1 MGNYALDSNETQ
13 KQNLTPVVQ
22 YGPMSKDQLSQQLLI
37 VAKTAA
43 FRAGE
48 MLIEAFA
55 GNKPTSEKSSR
66 HDLVTEYDHRAERII
81 IDQIMGQYPD
91 STILGEE
98 GGSQGSGAVQ
108 WFVDPIDG
116 TTNFALGIPFFN
128 VSIAAALE
136 GEILAGVVYDPMRQE
151 LFAASRQGAFLNDR
165 PIRARRGVTEAEAVL
180 VTDWPYPDYR
190 FTDDDFLIYA
200 EVVRRFRA
208 VRRMGS
214 LALEMCYVACGRVDV
229 CFSLL
234 GKAWDVAAAML
245 LLEQVGARYRPIPG
259 LNKGTW
265 PPSKFIASGPDFELE
280 QSSLKFLLRQP
291 LTGDG
296 L

>member
-1 MGNYALDSNETQ
+1 MT
-13 KQNLTPVVQ
+13 
-22 YGPMSKDQLSQQLLI
+22 KDKLSQQLLA
-37 VAKTAA
+37 VAKAAA
-43 FRAGE
+43 FSTGE
-48 MLIEAFA
+48 MLTEAFA
-55 GNKPTSEKSSR
+55 GSKLTSEKSSR
-66 HDLVTEYDHRAERII
+66 HDLVTEFDHRAERMI
-81 IDQIMGQYPD
+81 IDRIMDQYPD

-98 GGSQGSGAVQ
+98 GGFQGSGAVQ

-128 VSIAAALE
+128 VSIAAALD

-151 LFAASRQGAFLNDR
+151 LFAASTRGAFLNDR
-165 PIRARRGVTEAEAVL
+165 PIRARRITAETEAVL
-180 VTDWPYPDYR
+180 VTDWPYPDYN

-200 EVVRRFRA
+200 GVVQRFRA

-245 LLEQVGARYRPIPG
+245 LLQQAGARYVPIPG
-259 LNKGTW
+259 LNKETW
-265 PPSKFIASGPDFELE
+265 PPSKFIATGPDFEVG
-280 QSSLKFLLRQP
+280 QSSLEFLLRQP
-291 LTGDG
+291 LTKEGA
-296 L
+296 